1 MSTTGSQRLKGR
13 VAIITGAGRGIGFAI
28 GQQFAREGAHV
39 VVAEIDT
46 DVVYQA
52 ATDLTALGTEALAY
66 PIDIS
71 DLPRMRHMIAEVVT
85 KFGRLDILVNNAGIS
100 NKAAFLEMTEP
111 QWDDMQRI
119 NQRAVFFTMQEAAK
133 QMIAQIPEAERG
145 NDRQPF
151 SRGKIINLSSIAGR
165 RGRADA
171 LHYSVAKSAVITMT
185 QGAAMALARYNINVN
200 ALCPSVVPT
209 RMWDHLDAAM
219 AAQNGLERGVWY
231 KARVERVPL
240 KRPGTVEEI
249 AAMATFL
256 ASSDADYITGQTY
269 NVDGGSE
276 LN

>member
-71 DLPRMRHMIAEVVT
+71 DLPRMRHMIADVVA

-185 QGAAMALARYNINVN
+185 QGAAMALASYNINVN

>member
-1 MSTTGSQRLKGR
+1 MFTNQRLKDR
-13 VAIITGAGRGIGFAI
+13 VAIITGGGRGIGLAI
-28 GQQFAREGAHV
+28 GQQFAHEGAHV

-46 DVVYQA
+46 EVVYDAA
-52 ATDLTALGTEALAY
+52 ATLTALGTEALAY

-71 DLPRMRHMIAEVVT
+71 DLPRMRQMIAEVVA

-100 NKAAFLEMTEP
+100 NKAAFIDMSET

-119 NQRAVFFTMQEAAK
+119 NQRAVFFTMQAASR
-133 QMIAQIPEAERG
+133 QMIAQIPAAEREA
-145 NDRQPF
+145 DRQPF

-209 RMWDHLDAAM
+209 RMWEALDAAM
-219 AAQNGLERGVWY
+219 AEQNGLERGVWY

-240 KRPGTVEEI
+240 KRPGTAEEV
-249 AAMATFL
+249 AALATFL